1 MLPGSRLE
9 DHKSTL
15 PSEKQIS
22 RIKREFFAEI
32 DRLFGDETP
41 KRAIAALEEKRPS
54 EANSKTRTEMK
65 VLSPNC
71 ISPLFDDDKLANV
84 ESTSHMI
91 RQGTVREYLTYL
103 SNRTHILEHLSKR
116 KSIRKKSGKW
126 WNHHCR
132 RLGCAIFNLLCHNNL
147 ARLFFSISDDTCD
160 LETTRCHSPTLVT
173 PNLLLDFTI

>member
-9 DHKSTL
+9 DNKI

-41 KRAIAALEEKRPS
+41 ARVNETEKRPS
-54 EANSKTRTEMK
+54 EANSKTRKEI
-65 VLSPNC
+65 LLPNRV
-71 ISPLFDDDKLANV
+71 SPLFEDDKLANV

-103 SNRTHILEHLSKR
+103 SNRTHILEHLSK
-116 KSIRKKSGKW
+116 KKSTRTNYGKQ
-126 WNHHCR
+126 WNHHHCR
-132 RLGCAIFNLLCHNNL
+132 RLGCVIYKLSHHPLAIVS
-147 ARLFFSISDDTCD
+147 ATWTSISSVIW
-160 LETTRCHSPTLVT
+160 TRSAVRQHTM
-173 PNLLLDFTI
+173 